1 VNFEIIP
8 SSKRV
13 KGLTAM
19 DDGPHARLKPRYP
32 EGKGSSIP
40 MLFPSPQIGQARYTK
55 TFLGPFVAKRTVL
68 FIKREPMARIKLR
81 ASGH

>member
-1 VNFEIIP
+1 MNFKIIP

-19 DDGPHARLKPRYP
+19 DDGPHLRLKPRYP

-40 MLFPSPQIGQARYTK
+40 IHFPSPQVGQVRYTK
-55 TFLGPFVAKRTVL
+55 IYLGPFVAKRIVL
-68 FIKREPMARIKLR
+68 LKKRELMARTKLR
-81 ASGH
+81 ASGY